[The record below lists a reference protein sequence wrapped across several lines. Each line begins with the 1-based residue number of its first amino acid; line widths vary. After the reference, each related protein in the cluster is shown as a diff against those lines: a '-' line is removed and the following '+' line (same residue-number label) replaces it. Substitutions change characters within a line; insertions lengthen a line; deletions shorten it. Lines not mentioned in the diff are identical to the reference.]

1 MSNNV
6 FSKSPISSNSG
17 ANHGSTFES
26 AITAVADD
34 NSEENIKHKVKKV
47 IKNHHSTK
55 SDTDEDHYNR
65 TTKMHETENNDDVSD
80 FQENKKHI
88 LKKVN
93 SKVTPN
99 NKKNP
104 VDKTQ
109 DFSSKKLAKK
119 NENKINES
127 NTDDDHYNIKSKNN
141 KHLTNIGRKIPRS
154 TRKEINYEE
163 DRLDD
168 ISSDSG
174 SDKKYSGVTN

>member
-1 MSNNV
+1 
-6 FSKSPISSNSG
+6 
-17 ANHGSTFES
+17 
-26 AITAVADD
+26 
-34 NSEENIKHKVKKV
+34 
-47 IKNHHSTK
+47 
-55 SDTDEDHYNR
+55 
-65 TTKMHETENNDDVSD
+65 MHETENNDDVSD

-104 VDKTQ
+104 VHKKQ

-127 NTDDDHYNIKSKNN
+127 NTDDDHYNKKSKNN

-154 TRKEINYEE
+154 TRKKINYEE
-163 DRLDD
+163 DRSDD
-168 ISSDSG
+168 ISCDSG
-174 SDKKYSGVTN
+174 ADKKYSAAKNRNQDETEEDDVSDMEDFQPNKKDIP